1 MRTPYFFFVLC
12 FGFLLLTPVNAQEV
26 PISTTATYGSWV
38 VRCSTVATGT
48 EGDASPK
55 KLCEMA
61 QTMRLRETGQT
72 VLEIALGRLNADEP
86 ISLVF
91 RVPPSVWLRDD
102 IQLSLGSE
110 TKASPDFSASYFR
123 CSAQSCLADGQITP
137 ALRENLLT
145 DSAMIVEFVEASRN
159 KVRVPVSLEGF
170 AAAFAA
176 TFPDN
181 QGE

>member
-1 MRTPYFFFVLC
+1 MRTPFIFFILC
-12 FGFLLLTPVNAQEV
+12 FSFLFVITVKAQET
-26 PISTTATYGSWV
+26 PTSTTATYGSWV
-38 VRCSTVATGT
+38 VRCSTVTTETADTATP
-48 EGDASPK
+48 E

-72 VLEIALGRLNADEP
+72 ILEIALGRLNDNEP

-91 RVPPSVWLRDD
+91 QVPPTVWLRDD
-102 IQLSLGSE
+102 IQLSLGTE
-110 TKASPDFSASYFR
+110 IKATPDFLASYFR
-123 CSAQSCLADGQITP
+123 CSAQSCLADGQIVP
-137 ALRENLLT
+137 ALREALLA

-170 AAAFAA
+170 SAAFAA